1 MSLALALS
9 LTHKSLKVRSL
20 RQLQLHVR
28 MALQQE
34 EGGERERAR
43 VRDRRSAPLLKRS
56 GTRCRRRWE
65 VRRQLLYLS
74 FMEFDKLH
82 YDSDE
87 LCVFQQIG
95 WLDESYEFDNAT
107 AVADIATL
115 PQEVNASFLNS

>member
-1 MSLALALS
+1 M
-9 LTHKSLKVRSL
+9 
-20 RQLQLHVR
+20 RQLQLLVR
-28 MALQQE
+28 MVLQQA
-34 EGGERERAR
+34 GGWERERVKERAR
-43 VRDRRSAPLLKRS
+43 VRDRRSAPLLRRS

-107 AVADIATL
+107 AVADIASL
-115 PQEVNASFLNS
+115 PQEVHSSN